1 MYEMTALLSLTVPFV
16 VQEKT
21 VCLRISSMTKVEIT
35 LTAVPCGIPSYFC

>member
-1 MYEMTALLSLTVPFV
+1 MYEMTALLSLTVPFM

-21 VCLRISSMTKVEIT
+21 GISSMTKVETT